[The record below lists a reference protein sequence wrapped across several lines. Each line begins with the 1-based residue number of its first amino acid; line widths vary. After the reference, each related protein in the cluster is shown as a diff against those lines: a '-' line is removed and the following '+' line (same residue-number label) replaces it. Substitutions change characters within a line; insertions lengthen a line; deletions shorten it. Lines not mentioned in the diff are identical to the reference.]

1 MACGILVSWPGV
13 ESRPSAMTEWNPN
26 HCTARGVPTSNIFN
40 QSHAVRTQEPL
51 VNNANGSGG
60 WKGIGS
66 QLSSLCQKIWFTE
79 LCLKFLCFN
88 WSTVALQYC
97 INFCCM
103 AKWFIYTYYMHSFLN
118 SFPLWSIIGYWI
130 QSPVLYSRILWSELW
145 LSFNDM
151 SRIFKI

>member
-1 MACGILVSWPGV
+1 MARGILVPQHGV
-13 ESRPSAMTEWNPN
+13 ESRPSAKREWSPN
-26 HCTARGVPTSNIFN
+26 HCTARGVLTRNIFN
-40 QSHAVRTQEPL
+40 QSHAVRMQKPL

-66 QLSSLCQKIWFTE
+66 QLASLCQKIWFSE
-79 LCLKFLCFN
+79 LWLNFLCFN
-88 WSTVALQYC
+88 WSTVDLQYC

-103 AKWFIYTYYMHSFLN
+103 AKWFTYTYYTHSFLYRL
-118 SFPLWSIIGYWI
+118 PLWSIIGYWI
-130 QSPVLYSRILWSELW
+130 QLPVLYSRTLWSELW